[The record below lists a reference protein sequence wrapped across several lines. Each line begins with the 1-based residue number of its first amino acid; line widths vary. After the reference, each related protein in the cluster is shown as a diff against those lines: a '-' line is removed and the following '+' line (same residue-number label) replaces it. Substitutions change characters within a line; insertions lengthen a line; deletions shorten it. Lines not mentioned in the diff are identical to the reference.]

1 MSYKLRS
8 SKKTEQGSY
17 SLSARS
23 RKKTNI
29 FDPCTQDEEKVGEKK
44 LKNLMNLC
52 FQGPIKGDE
61 TYEYRYLENGSN
73 FNYILKSVKEEFG
86 KGYSCRKTNVKKIMR
101 DMDKVGSKHC
111 LYTFKCRKY
120 QDGPLMVKI
129 GRTSNSYSRFST
141 YKTKDGVEIIGNIHY
156 WMIL

>member
-8 SKKTEQGSY
+8 AKKTERKSY

-23 RKKTNI
+23 RKKPNK
-29 FDPCTQDEEKVGEKK
+29 FDPCTQDEEKVQEKK
-44 LKNLMNLC
+44 LKDLMNLH

-61 TYEYRYLENGSN
+61 TYEYRYLKNGSN
-73 FNYILKSVKEEFG
+73 FKYTLKSVKEEFG

-101 DMDKVGSKHC
+101 DMDMVGSKHC

-129 GRTSNSYSRFST
+129 GRTSKSDTRFSD
-141 YKTKDGVEIIGNIHY
+141 YKTKGVEVIGNIHY

>member
-8 SKKTEQGSY
+8 AKKTERVSY
-17 SLSARS
+17 SLSGRS
-23 RKKTNI
+23 RKYTKNY
-29 FDPCTQDEEKVGEKK
+29 DPCCQDREKDEEKL
-44 LKNLMNLC
+44 LKNLIKSHIP
-52 FQGPIKGDE
+52 GPIKGDE

-73 FNYILKSVKEEFG
+73 FKYILKPVKEEFG
-86 KGYSCRKTNVKKIMR
+86 KGYSCRKNNIKKIMR

-120 QDGPLMVKI
+120 QDGPLMVKV
-129 GRTSNSYSRFST
+129 GRTSNSDSRFST
-141 YKTKDGVEIIGNIHY
+141 YRRDGVEIIGNIHY